1 MRHQR
6 SSFHV
11 FSPLYMEDPSRALT
25 VETHCIFITLQSGC
39 YHDPRDAEE
48 AAEAERWWD
57 RNPLHASV
65 NPCGSAS
72 PHYSPT
78 HFLPSLCPQE
88 SASAWGRPWPAWNS
102 SSTSPPSFRTSP
114 YALWCH
120 LLTSTSRPR
129 SQALATSLRPTRF
142 ASWSAERL
150 LLDVEGTVGEQSF
163 AQVSRRTQPLHPPS
177 VLKTILREDTI
188 TLSRDTGQQGSPQ
201 NMELCIFYIQQK
213 SNALA
218 KTLAKACR
226 F

>member
-1 MRHQR
+1 MVGNVREGKRNWPGSGGPGKQ
-6 SSFHV
+6 
-11 FSPLYMEDPSRALT
+11 SRLLGWQGYPA
-25 VETHCIFITLQSGC
+25 
-39 YHDPRDAEE
+39 
-48 AAEAERWWD
+48 
-57 RNPLHASV
+57 
-65 NPCGSAS
+65 
-72 PHYSPT
+72 
-78 HFLPSLCPQE
+78 FLPSLCPQE

-177 VLKTILREDTI
+177 VLTTILREDAI

-226 F
+226 FYTVSLFQAQDVRKQA